1 MLNLQREHQSYI
13 HAPKEF
19 WSEAEAM
26 AYKNYTV
33 NKLLRFG
40 MVRYHHHQSYSF
52 LLCPCPDSLW
62 LLLLQVKERM
72 LGVHHD
78 KLTSSS
84 YHGKSLREHVR
95 AAS

>member
-1 MLNLQREHQSYI
+1 LQREHQSYI

-40 MVRYHHHQSYSF
+40 MVRYS
-52 LLCPCPDSLW
+52 
-62 LLLLQVKERM
+62 ERKK
-72 LGVHHD
+72 H
-78 KLTSSS
+78 SSS
-84 YHGKSLREHVR
+84 SLPL
-95 AAS
+95 S